1 MIPKIVP
8 GNDFTGALLYASR
21 KGPLLLTNI
30 VPTGGSYSPASL
42 GHDMQFYATGRPDVM
57 RPVLHIALRLPLQD
71 AVRLVD
77 ADFLFLARHFME
89 RMELYHARYQYAIYK
104 HDPDHV
110 HLVINRID
118 INRKVWDDSYSYLR
132 AMKVC
137 RELEVEH
144 NLTPVTSEFN
154 MFGLRLTREEAALEK
169 RTGRPCSKR
178 TIFDSV
184 NEAILSCC
192 SLRDMKAALSERD
205 ITMRVDLARGISFG
219 HNGFAFAGGKI
230 SRSFTL
236 PCIQE
241 RLAANSS
248 PDADRETDNVITMPW
263 EVPDR
268 HPGTNGVSQRS
279 ARDSNTL
286 GNHTTSRRRSSGTR
300 VGL

>member
-21 KGPLLLTNI
+21 KGPLLMTNV
-30 VPTGGSYSPASL
+30 VPTGGSYGPASL
-42 GHDMQFYATGRPDVM
+42 GQDMQLYATGRPDVM

-77 ADFLFLARHFME
+77 ADFLYLARHFME
-89 RMELYHARYQYAIYK
+89 RMELYHTRYQYAIYK

-110 HLVINRID
+110 HLVISRVD
-118 INRKVWDDSYSYLR
+118 IKRKVWDDSYSYLR

-184 NEAILSCC
+184 SEVILSCR
-192 SLRDMKAALSERD
+192 SLHDMEAALSERD
-205 ITMRVDLARGISFG
+205 ITMRVDPARGISFG

-230 SRSFTL
+230 SRSFAL

-248 PDADRETDNVITMPW
+248 PDADRETDNVITMPR
-263 EVPDR
+263 EVSDG
-268 HPGTNGVSQRS
+268 HAGTNSLSQRS
-279 ARDSNTL
+279 ARDSNMLRTP
-286 GNHTTSRRRSSGTR
+286 RRRSSGTR
-300 VGL
+300 MGL